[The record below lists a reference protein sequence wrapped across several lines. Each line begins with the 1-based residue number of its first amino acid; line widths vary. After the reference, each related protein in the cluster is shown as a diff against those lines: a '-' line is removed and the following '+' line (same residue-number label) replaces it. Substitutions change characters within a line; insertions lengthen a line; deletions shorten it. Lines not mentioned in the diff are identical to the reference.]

1 MLVSRS
7 FQELYNISRELLEEE
22 MHYEFMRKVIDMIG
36 NRRIFEDWE
45 IEYLNRYV
53 EYKKEQNAIKEGLE

>member
-1 MLVSRS
+1 MLASRS
-7 FQELYNISRELLEEE
+7 FQELYNVSRELLEEE